1 MAHTLSLKLPEKL
14 YERLRRRA
22 KRQKK
27 VVEQVALEAVK
38 RELEGPAPN
47 GRKDPLAHA
56 DTWAPP
62 PVEGA
67 PRDLA
72 QEHDYY
78 AYGGSKRH
86 ASK

>member
-22 KRQKK
+22 KRQKR
-27 VVEQVALEAVK
+27 VVEQVALEAV
-38 RELEGPAPN
+38 RRNLEGPAADE
-47 GRKDPLAHA
+47 RKDPLAHA

-62 PVEGA
+62 PVKGA

-72 QEHDYY
+72 EEHDYY
-78 AYGGSKRH
+78 AYGDRH
-86 ASK
+86 RS